1 MSNKFFQFHNLLAVV
16 FRLSYISG
24 CALVEAKKYVAT
36 ATPAVY
42 GKTGKLSFRFEADGN
57 KISNLR
63 SQDNRGQASKM

>member
-1 MSNKFFQFHNLLAVV
+1 M
-16 FRLSYISG
+16 
-24 CALVEAKKYVAT
+24 AT